1 MMILETGK
9 TTTQVHGHFHTVSAE
24 SNMVKNGA
32 TSAIRMVPTGVPDG
46 VEKVWIALK
55 TTKEF
60 VFDNAVNEEDIL
72 CSLRIQFS
80 QLRDRRMPR

>member
-32 TSAIRMVPTGVPDG
+32 TSAIRMVPTGVPEG
-46 VEKVWIALK
+46 VEKV
-55 TTKEF
+55 
-60 VFDNAVNEEDIL
+60 
-72 CSLRIQFS
+72 
-80 QLRDRRMPR
+80 